1 MTKSGVKQ
9 NAFISYARRRL
20 WFEVVDPGSIPG
32 ISTIGAL
39 WKTSDSLGQCPK
51 FFGIGP

>member
-39 WKTSDSLGQCPK
+39 WKTSDSLG
-51 FFGIGP
+51 